1 MLVLL
6 IALLEI
12 YDLHILLTDRKSQVA
27 FQCLIHL
34 LPSPPRKGIKVP
46 RLSPDVLMK
55 QFFQKMEVGSIVVC
69 LECTKSSHSEFLP
82 TLRTMRAIAMAQCVS
97 VCHTL
102 VLTYHRNFSTV

>member
-1 MLVLL
+1 
-6 IALLEI
+6 LLEI

-46 RLSPDVLMK
+46 RLSPDALMK
-55 QFFQKMEVGSIVVC
+55 QFFQEMEVGNIVVC
-69 LECTKSSHSEFLP
+69 LECTKSFHSEFLP
-82 TLRTMRAIAMAQCVS
+82 TLRTKWAIAMALCVS

-102 VLTYHRNFSTV
+102 VLSKRLNLS